1 MVGDA
6 RATKRVR
13 DDDFGFRADAHARA
27 RVEFGGVDFEG
38 LARVGSVLP
47 CGNKVAVGFAHGRNK
62 GAAARVQAGEG
73 LVKGF
78 RVECYEKAVD
88 GRELVFDDGRRRVVV
103 VPLGKGFSPA
113 KVLSPE
119 VCALRVALLGNDVV
133 LVA

>member
-1 MVGDA
+1 M
-6 RATKRVR
+6 
-13 DDDFGFRADAHARA
+13 
-27 RVEFGGVDFEG
+27 
-38 LARVGSVLP
+38 
-47 CGNKVAVGFAHGRNK
+47 
-62 GAAARVQAGEG
+62 QAGEG